1 MIKVFIGY
9 DERESA
15 AYHTCVDSII
25 RTCSQP
31 LQITPLHLY
40 NLEDFYHENHEDGS
54 NAFSYTR
61 FLVPY
66 LCGYDGWA
74 IFLDG
79 DMVVREDL
87 AGLMKHALPDKAV
100 SVVKHD
106 YETKAEKKYLGA
118 KNESYPCKNWSSV
131 MLWNC
136 GHFQNRKLFPS
147 RISSVPGSYL
157 HRFQWL
163 DECQVGALPVTW
175 NWLESEYEE
184 NDLAKII
191 HYTLGTPCWSEYAE
205 TPMAGEWHKAYY
217 NMASAQGAEPYDISA
232 RAAQEHESCLDLEQT
247 SRTYLGQ

>member
-9 DERESA
+9 DERESV

-25 RTCSQP
+25 RSCSQP
-31 LQITPLHLY
+31 LQITPLHLA
-40 NLEDFYHENHEDGS
+40 NFPDFYHETHDDGS

-79 DMVVREDL
+79 DMVVRDDL
-87 AGLMKHALPDKAV
+87 YKLTDHIRADKAV

-106 YETKAEKKYLGA
+106 YKTKTEKKYLGA
-118 KNESYPCKNWSSV
+118 KNENYPCKNWSSV

-136 GHFQNRKLFPS
+136 GHPANRILTA
-147 RISSVPGSYL
+147 RHVTQAAGSYL

-163 DECQVGALPVTW
+163 HESQVGALPITW

-184 NDLAKII
+184 NEFAKII

-217 NMASAQGAEPYDISA
+217 DMASALGAEPYDISA
-232 RAAQEHESCLDLEQT
+232 RAAQEHESCLDSEQT
-247 SRTYLGQ
+247 SRTYLER